1 MFAFAI
7 LSLCI
12 NYKIKHG
19 KAPDQPF
26 IYLLN
31 CKPLDDSYFKDT
43 PKIIASELLPEYVRY
58 IHCGDESATQDVLSE
73 LLDNLKGT
81 TPIGDTDK
89 YFFVF
94 GYQRAEELKSETKL
108 SQGDDIDSL
117 FNLMPSSSN
126 KPQLSPK
133 EIFHLIVKDGAKRGV
148 HAILWQDSYSAL
160 EQDDN
165 NIMSYFNLKVA
176 FDMSPE
182 EFSRSVGVND
192 ISLMSENNAIY
203 YNKARDNQKFRPY
216 QAPDEDWLND
226 ISTKLH

>member
-1 MFAFAI
+1 M
-7 LSLCI
+7 
-12 NYKIKHG
+12 H
-19 KAPDQPF
+19 
-26 IYLLN
+26 
-31 CKPLDDSYFKDT
+31 
-43 PKIIASELLPEYVRY
+43 
-58 IHCGDESATQDVLSE
+58 
-73 LLDNLKGT
+73 DNIKGT
-81 TPIGDTDK
+81 VPVGDTDK

-117 FNLMPSSSN
+117 FNLMPSSAN

-182 EFSRSVGVND
+182 EFSRSVGAND

-216 QAPDEDWLND
+216 QAPDEDWLED
-226 ISTKLH
+226 ISAKLH